1 MNKYKLVSFDMDG
14 TLTIKTTCL
23 QYYVMKLG
31 IEEKAKELENLYK
44 NHEVDDY
51 QIADRYAEILK
62 GTTRKQFDEWTE
74 EIPRMGNIKEAVN
87 KLKDLGFIVGITSVG
102 PTFASEYFSN
112 KFGFDFVSGSEH
124 EFIDRVHSGKMIH
137 TLSGKDKVTILEKLS
152 KEKGIEMNEII
163 AVGDSRS
170 DVPIFEKVGYR
181 IALNA
186 DENLKSVTDL
196 FLQTSDL
203 LDVADEI
210 NKLND

>member
-23 QYYVMKLG
+23 QYYVKKLG
-31 IEEKAKELENLYK
+31 IENKAEELENLYK

-74 EIPRMGNIKEAVN
+74 EIPRMENINEAVD
-87 KLKDLGFIVGITSVG
+87 KLKELGFVVGITSVG
-102 PTFASEYFSN
+102 PDFASEYFSN

-124 EFIDRVHSGKMIH
+124 EFIDGVHSGRMVH
-137 TLSGKDKVTILEKLS
+137 TLAGKDKVTILEKLS
-152 KEKGIEMNEII
+152 KEKGIGMNEII

-170 DVPIFEKVGYR
+170 DVPIFEKVGFR

-186 DENLKSVTDL
+186 DENLKSKTDL
-196 FLQTSDL
+196 FVQSADL
-203 LDVADEI
+203 IEVYTEI
-210 NKLND
+210 SNL

>member
-1 MNKYKLVSFDMDG
+1 MNKYKMVSFDMDG
-14 TLTIKTTCL
+14 TLTVKTTCL
-23 QYYVMKLG
+23 QYYVKKLG
-31 IEEKAKELENLYK
+31 IEDKAMELESLYK

-62 GTTRKQFDEWTE
+62 GTTKKQFDEWTE
-74 EIPRMGNIKEAVN
+74 EIPRMQNIKETID
-87 KLKDLGFIVGITSVG
+87 KLKELGFVVGITSVG

-124 EFIDRVHSGKMIH
+124 EFINGIHSGKMIH

-170 DVPIFEKVGYR
+170 DIPIFEKVGFR

-196 FLQTSDL
+196 FVQSENL
-203 LDVADEI
+203 LDVSSAII
-210 NKLND
+210 NIL

>member
-23 QYYVMKLG
+23 QYYVKKLG
-31 IEEKAKELENLYK
+31 IEDKAMELESLYK
-44 NHEVDDY
+44 NHEIDDY

-74 EIPRMGNIKEAVN
+74 KIPRMENIKEAVN
-87 KLKDLGFIVGITSVG
+87 KLKELGFIVGITSVG
-102 PTFASEYFSN
+102 PIFASEYFSS

-124 EFIDRVHSGKMIH
+124 EFIDGVHLGKMTH
-137 TLSGKDKVTILEKLS
+137 TLAGKDKVIILEKLS
-152 KEKGIEMNEII
+152 KEKGIKMSEIV

-170 DVPIFEKVGYR
+170 DIPIFEKVGFR

-186 DENLKSVTDL
+186 DENLRHNTDL
-196 FLQTSDL
+196 FLQTTNL
-203 LDVADEI
+203 MDVADKI
-210 NKLND
+210 IKLNG